1 MTYVRTT
8 IQSLGT
14 KGLISQ
20 AVSPKCSENKKPPV
34 SERLLPY
41 SFIVA
46 IWRGWMSQEERNYFS
61 WECKDLESNQDS
73 WGLDRQTE
81 KPRLIT
87 VAFVFLAS

>member
-1 MTYVRTT
+1 MSELPSRVLEPKDLFHRQFLQNVRK
-8 IQSLGT
+8 T
-14 KGLISQ
+14 KS
-20 AVSPKCSENKKPPV
+20 PPV